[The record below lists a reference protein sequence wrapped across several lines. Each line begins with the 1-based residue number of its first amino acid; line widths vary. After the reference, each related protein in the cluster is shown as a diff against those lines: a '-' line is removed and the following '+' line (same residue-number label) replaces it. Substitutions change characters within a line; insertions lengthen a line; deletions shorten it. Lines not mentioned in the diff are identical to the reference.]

1 MRRAVLG
8 ESARL
13 TADFPGPQVPVRA
26 VDQTGV
32 TELADDPPLSGRSDG
47 GAVASALEQQL
58 VALETY
64 RGHDIEANLAAAAAL
79 EHDAERLGEMVQ
91 VRRARLV
98 RADMEQRQGQVAEA
112 ARTFLEVHRWAELND
127 CVPLLARSHFH
138 LALTYHYLGDTS
150 ASLEHA
156 VASVELLDEEA
167 PPQVRILHLIR
178 LANSLANVGSI
189 DAARRRYAQAEQMA
203 VAIGDLTRQLL
214 ILNNLA
220 YTEYESG
227 QLALAQDVVSRMH
240 VVAQALDRD
249 FLIVE
254 RDTIANIQIAVGDYA
269 AAEETLR
276 SAVHAPQWFEVHDFA
291 DAALTLA
298 VAQRLRGALD
308 RARSSLRRCRAL
320 CDKHNLAGL
329 RVRMLAEQAEL
340 SAATGDFRAAFQ
352 EYKEFHVEAERMR
365 STKQE
370 AQARTRQVLFEIAE
384 AQRDA
389 RRYREQARRDSL
401 TALFNRRYVDE
412 ELPGVLAGATRK
424 GAPVT
429 VALVDLDHFK
439 RVNDTFSHGIGDR
452 VLTATAQLLDGHC
465 RTLGAGFAARMGGE
479 EFLLVLPGRSREQA
493 HRDLDDLRRLIRSH
507 PWHLVAD
514 GLRVTASIGATVLI
528 PGADPDVTSLLAHA
542 DRNLYLAK
550 DSGRDRVVF

>member
-1 MRRAVLG
+1 
-8 ESARL
+8 
-13 TADFPGPQVPVRA
+13 
-26 VDQTGV
+26 V
-32 TELADDPPLSGRSDG
+32 TELADGPPPSGGPDD
-47 GAVASALEQQL
+47 GAVVSALERQL

-64 RGHDIEANLAAAAAL
+64 QGHDIEANLAAAAGL
-79 EHDAERLGEMVQ
+79 EQGAERLGEMVW

-112 ARTFLEVHRWAELND
+112 ARTFLEVHRWAEMND
-127 CVPLLARSHFH
+127 CVALQARSHFH
-138 LALTYHYLGDTS
+138 LALTYHYLGDE
-150 ASLEHA
+150 AGSLEHA
-156 VASVELLDEEA
+156 VASVELLDEDA

-178 LANSLANVGSI
+178 LANSLANAGSI
-189 DAARRRYAQAEQMA
+189 DAARLRYAQAEQMA
-203 VAIGDLTRQLL
+203 IAIGDLTRQLL

-227 QLALAQDVVSRMH
+227 QLALARDVVSRMQA
-240 VVAQALDRD
+240 VARVLGRD

-254 RDTIANIQIAVGDYA
+254 RDTIANIQIAAGEYA

-276 SAVHAPQWFEVHDFA
+276 SAVHAPRWFEVHDFA

-298 VAQRLRGALD
+298 VAQRLGGSLD

-320 CDKHNLAGL
+320 CDQHNLAGV
-329 RVRMLAEQAEL
+329 RVKMLAEQAEL
-340 SAATGDFRAAFQ
+340 SAAAGDFRTAFRD
-352 EYKEFHVEAERMR
+352 YKKFHAEAERLR
-365 STKQE
+365 STQQE

-384 AQRDA
+384 VRRDA
-389 RRYREQARRDSL
+389 RRYREQARRDPL
-401 TALFNRRYVDE
+401 TGLFNRRYVDE
-412 ELPGVLAGATRK
+412 ELPGVLADTAHEGD
-424 GAPVT
+424 PVT

-439 RVNDTFSHGIGDR
+439 RVNDTYSHVVGDR

-465 RTLGAGFAARMGGE
+465 EEVGSGFAARMGGE

-493 HRDLDDLRRLIRSH
+493 HRELDDLRRLIGSH

-514 GLRVTASIGATVLI
+514 GMKVTASIGATVLA
-528 PGADPDVTSLLAHA
+528 PGGSTDVRSLLADA

-550 DSGRDRVVF
+550 DTGRDRVVL